1 MDNQVGVDQISL
13 EYLSNDNHEDT
24 NYLDGN
30 GIHGDDDDS
39 NLS

>member
-13 EYLSNDNHEDT
+13 SNDNHDDT

>member
-13 EYLSNDNHEDT
+13 SNHDDT
-24 NYLDGN
+24 NYLDSN
-30 GIHGDDDDS
+30 GIIGVDDDS